1 MSTSPVPDIP
11 GFEGRPPARPVR
23 RRHAL
28 GLPAGS
34 IRALLTAIVFGL
46 LAALLITGEQGR
58 VPLLYNYLW
67 YLLLLIVAHFY
78 AAHGNSI
85 RAHPTEPSPLG
96 LPRGFFR
103 FIFIAG
109 FVGLIAWLYNQHQSF
124 MPPPEQSAA
133 NPLILLAGFFLG
145 VCVARVVAWTSGDQ
159 GPPFWFQDLQ
169 AWVALIAVLALAVQ
183 VAVLVFINPS
193 VSEDKR
199 LLTEGHWE
207 GAFAA
212 IVGFYFGARS

>member
-1 MSTSPVPDIP
+1 MSTSPVPEIP
-11 GFEGRPPARPVR
+11 GLEGAPRVRPTR

-46 LAALLITGEQGR
+46 LAALLVSGEQGR

-67 YLLLLIVAHFY
+67 YLLLLIVAHFF

-85 RAHPTEPSPLG
+85 RAQPEERSPLG

-103 FIFIAG
+103 FIFVAG
-109 FVGLIAWLYNQHQSF
+109 FAGLIAWLYYQHQGF
-124 MPPPEQSAA
+124 EPPPVGSTAD
-133 NPLILLAGFFLG
+133 PLIVLAGFFVG
-145 VCVARVVAWTSGDQ
+145 VCIARIVGWTSGAQ
-159 GPPFWFQDLQ
+159 VLPFWFQDLQ
-169 AWVALIAVLALAVQ
+169 AWVALIAVFALAIQ
-183 VAVLVFINPS
+183 VIVLVFINPY
-193 VSEDKR
+193 VSEGR
-199 LLTEGHWE
+199 QLFTEGHWE
-207 GAFAA
+207 KWFAA

>member
-1 MSTSPVPDIP
+1 MSTSPVPEIP
-11 GFEGRPPARPVR
+11 GLEGRLPARPVR

-34 IRALLTAIVFGL
+34 IRALLTAVVFGSLAVL
-46 LAALLITGEQGR
+46 LVTGEQGR

-67 YLLLLIVAHFY
+67 YLLLLIVAHFF

-85 RAHPTEPSPLG
+85 RAHPDDRSPLG

-103 FIFIAG
+103 FVLIVGFAG
-109 FVGLIAWLYNQHQSF
+109 LVGWLYYSF
-124 MPPPEQSAA
+124 HSFEPHIESSAA

-183 VAVLVFINPS
+183 VVVLVFINPS

>member
-1 MSTSPVPDIP
+1 MSSSPVPEIP
-11 GFEGRPPARPVR
+11 GLEGSPPARRVR

-34 IRALLTAIVFGL
+34 IRALLTAVVFGL

-67 YLLLLIVAHFY
+67 YLLLLIIAHFF

-85 RAHPTEPSPLG
+85 RTHPDERSPLG

-103 FIFIAG
+103 FLFVAG
-109 FVGLIAWLYNQHQSF
+109 FIGLIAWLYYMHQSF
-124 MPPPEQSAA
+124 EPPRETSPA

-183 VAVLVFINPS
+183 VVVLVFINPS